1 VTTIY
6 RFGRFELQPNQRR
19 LLNDGHG
26 VELGHRAFDVLL
38 ALVERA
44 GQLVTKDQLLGQVW
58 PGVVVEENNLQVQV
72 SALRKILGAAAI
84 ATTAGRGY
92 CFTLELTPGN
102 ESSPLPETP
111 RHNLPSQL
119 TSFIGHD
126 DDLEEYAALVEQTRL
141 LTLTGIGGC
150 GKTRLALK
158 LAERVLPLFPDGVW
172 FVDLMPL
179 ADADRLPLTVASTL
193 GVRQQMDRPPIE
205 TLCEHLAR
213 RRALIVLDNCEHLNP
228 ACAALTQ
235 RLLGA
240 APDLHVLVTS
250 REGLNVPGERS
261 VTVRSLGLPAIGSER
276 DLAALES
283 CEAVRLFLE
292 RARLAAAKFALD
304 AATAPT
310 ISEICRRLDGIPLA
324 IELAAARVKVL
335 SVEEIRTR
343 LDDRFRLLTRGGGV
357 ALGRQQTL
365 LAAIQWSY
373 DHLSADEQ
381 WLLRLL
387 SMFVGGWT
395 LTAAVRVIGEPVDE
409 YRVLDLL
416 TGLVDRSLVTMARSA
431 DGTTRYAMLETVR
444 QYAQEQLNESR
455 EGDAARTRHAEFFV
469 ALAEEVGPE
478 ISGSGQGASLARLK
492 LELEN
497 LLQAMRWCDH
507 AENGPELGMRLAQ
520 ALRGFWSNAGL
531 MELGYRQTLAALKRE
546 GPAGRSRAQV
556 LLSAALLGNN
566 LNRLAESNEQSLEA
580 LTIARKIGDRALVA
594 DSLRRLGYLAG
605 ERGDSAA
612 ALALVEEALAIAH
625 DLQDQALLARA
636 LYSKGAIYRAMDN
649 MEAARPVYEESLA
662 LARAADNLDL
672 VAAVCDDL
680 ARIFIP
686 RGEPERAL
694 PLMVEVVQLSRA
706 TGSKSRAM
714 CALDVTVGLAAAAT
728 DWAFAARMRGAA
740 EARIKTSTYAR
751 ERADE
756 AFLAPWTQRMREVLG
771 ETAYS
776 AAFSSG
782 FALSNEQALEEA
794 FTWLAKSADAVTNSS
809 RARRFDPDGQKHV
822 NRNQGTGLLRTGS
835 PLE

>member
-1 VTTIY
+1 M
-6 RFGRFELQPNQRR
+6 
-19 LLNDGHG
+19 LNDGHP

-38 ALVERA
+38 VLVERA
-44 GQLVTKDQLLGQVW
+44 GQLVTKDQLLGLVW

-72 SALRKILGAAAI
+72 STLRKILGPTAI
-84 ATTAGRGY
+84 STTAGRGY
-92 CFTLELTPGN
+92 CFTLELTPGS
-102 ESSPLPETP
+102 ESSSLPVTP

-126 DDLEEYAALVEQTRL
+126 DDLEEYEALLEQTRL

-158 LAERVLPLFPDGVW
+158 LAERVLPSFPDGVW
-172 FVDLMPL
+172 FVDLAPL
-179 ADADRLPLTVASTL
+179 ADAERVPLTVASAL
-193 GVRQQMDRPPIE
+193 GVRQQIDRAPIE

-213 RRALIVLDNCEHLNP
+213 RRALIVLDNCEHLNA
-228 ACAALTQ
+228 ACAELTQ

-250 REGLNVPGERS
+250 REGLSVPGERS
-261 VTVRSLGLPAIGSER
+261 VTVRSLGLPAVGSEH
-276 DLAALES
+276 DLAGLGS
-283 CEAVRLFLE
+283 CEAVRLFVE
-292 RARLAAAKFALD
+292 RARLAAAKFALN
-304 AATAPT
+304 AATAP
-310 ISEICRRLDGIPLA
+310 IVSEICHRLDGIPLA

-343 LDDRFRLLTRGGGV
+343 LDDRFRLLTRGGGA

-373 DHLSADEQ
+373 DHLSPDEQ

-387 SMFVGGWT
+387 SVFVGGWT
-395 LTAAVRVIGEPVDE
+395 LAAAVRVIGDRGDE

-416 TGLVDRSLVTMARSA
+416 TGLVDRSLVTMAQIA

-444 QYAQEQLNESR
+444 QYAQERLNESR

-478 ISGSGQGASLARLK
+478 ISGPRQRASLARLK
-492 LELEN
+492 VELEN
-497 LLQAMRWCDH
+497 LLQAMGWSDH
-507 AENGPELGMRLAQ
+507 AKNGPELGMRLAQ
-520 ALRGFWSNAGL
+520 ALQDFWPNAGL
-531 MELGYRQTLAALKRE
+531 AELGHRQALAALKRE
-546 GPAGRSRAQV
+546 GPAGPSRAQV
-556 LLSAALLGNN
+556 LVGAGYLSRSLHK
-566 LNRLAESNEQSLEA
+566 LAEANEQFLEA

-594 DSLRRLGYLAG
+594 VSLRALGYLAG

-612 ALALVEEALAIAH
+612 ALALIEEALAIAR
-625 DLQDQALLARA
+625 DLQDQELLARTLNA
-636 LYSKGAIYRAMDN
+636 KAEIYRAMDK

-672 VAAVCDDL
+672 VTAVCDNL
-680 ARIFIP
+680 ARVLIP

-694 PLMVEVVQLSRA
+694 PLVVEVLQLSRA
-706 TGSKSRAM
+706 TGSKWRAI
-714 CALDVTVGLAAAAT
+714 CALDVTVGLAAVAT
-728 DWAFAARMRGAA
+728 DWTFAARMRGAA
-740 EARIKTSTYAR
+740 EARVKTSKYAR
-751 ERADE
+751 DRPDE
-756 AFLAPWTQRMREVLG
+756 AFLAPWTQRIREALG

-776 AAFSSG
+776 AGFDSG

-794 FTWLAKSADAVTNSS
+794 YTWLDESADAVSKYFSS
-809 RARRFDPDGQKHV
+809 AKIR
-822 NRNQGTGLLRTGS
+822 S
-835 PLE
+835 

>member
-1 VTTIY
+1 VTTVY

-19 LLNDGHG
+19 LLNDGRP

-44 GQLVTKDQLLGQVW
+44 GQLVTKDQLLGLVW

-72 SALRKILGAAAI
+72 STLRKILGTAAI

-92 CFTLELTPGN
+92 CFTLELAPDS
-102 ESSPLPETP
+102 ESSSLPVTP

-126 DDLEEYAALVEQTRL
+126 DDLEEYAALLEQTRL

-172 FVDLMPL
+172 FVDLAPL
-179 ADADRLPLTVASTL
+179 ADAERLPLTVASTL

-228 ACAALTQ
+228 ACAELTQ

-250 REGLNVPGERS
+250 REGLSVPGERS
-261 VTVRSLGLPAIGSER
+261 VTVRSLELPAVGSEH
-276 DLAALES
+276 DLAGLES
-283 CEAVRLFLE
+283 CEAVRLFVE

-310 ISEICRRLDGIPLA
+310 VSEICHRLDGIPLA

-335 SVEEIRTR
+335 SLEEIRMR
-343 LDDRFRLLTRGGGV
+343 LDDRFRLLTRGGGG

-373 DHLSADEQ
+373 DHLSQDEQ

-387 SMFVGGWT
+387 SVFVGGWT
-395 LTAAVRVIGEPVDE
+395 LAAAVRVIGDPVDE

-416 TGLVDRSLVTMARSA
+416 TGLVDRSLVTMARIA

-444 QYAQEQLNESR
+444 QYAQERLNESP

-478 ISGSGQGASLARLK
+478 ISGPRQRASLARLK
-492 LELEN
+492 VELEN
-497 LLQAMRWCDH
+497 LLQAMGWCDH

-520 ALRGFWSNAGL
+520 ALRGFWRNAGL
-531 MELGYRQTLAALKRE
+531 VELGHRQTLAALKRE
-546 GPAGRSRAQV
+546 GPAGPSRAQV
-556 LLSAALLGNN
+556 LVVAGILSSI
-566 LNRLAESNEQSLEA
+566 LNKLAEANEQFLEA

-594 DSLRRLGYLAG
+594 ASLRALGYLADQ
-605 ERGDSAA
+605 RGDSAR

-625 DLQDQALLARA
+625 DLQDQALVARA
-636 LYSKGAIYRAMDN
+636 LNAKGDIYRAMDN
-649 MEAARPVYEESLA
+649 MEAARPLYEESLA
-662 LARAADNLDL
+662 LARATDNLDL
-672 VAAVCDDL
+672 VTAVCDNL
-680 ARIFIP
+680 ARVFIR

-694 PLMVEVVQLSRA
+694 PLLVEGLQLSRA
-706 TGSKSRAM
+706 TGSKWRAI

-740 EARIKTSTYAR
+740 EARVKASKYAR

-756 AFLAPWTQRMREVLG
+756 AFLAPWTQRIREALG

-776 AAFSSG
+776 ATFDSG
-782 FALSNEQALEEA
+782 FALSNEQAVEEA
-794 FTWLAKSADAVTNSS
+794 FTWLHKSADAVT
-809 RARRFDPDGQKHV
+809 K
-822 NRNQGTGLLRTGS
+822 
-835 PLE
+835 